1 MITNDNY
8 LGNLGQK
15 KAEKYYCK
23 CCDYSTSYSSKMQR
37 HLKTKKHNDNHMV
50 TNDNF
55 LGRKGRKGRKEVNN
69 KWFCDCGKSYKYKSG
84 LSRHKSTCTFIKEA
98 NKDKNDLLIKKD
110 DSTSVCKD
118 EIIMKLLEQN
128 AVLIKKLENSTSIN
142 GNNNSM
148 NMNSNNTN
156 FNIQLYLNENCKN
169 ATSIQ
174 DFARQLKITM
184 RDVSLLK
191 DNEPKAITNIIT
203 KNLKDYTTTERPF
216 HHHKEKWYI
225 KDDKQGWDDKGDNKG
240 EKIIKNVKNQLSKTA
255 SIVFIKNNPNFLN
268 DDKQGTAYAET
279 MVVAM
284 KDVGEKDSKKVL
296 KSLKP
301 ECTV

>member
-1 MITNDNY
+1 MVTNGNY

-15 KAEKYYCK
+15 KAENYYCK
-23 CCDYSTSYSSKMQR
+23 CCDYTTCYESKMKR
-37 HLKTKKHNDNHMV
+37 HLNTKKHNDNHMV
-50 TNDNF
+50 TNGNY
-55 LGRKGRKGRKEVNN
+55 LGRKGRKGRKNANN
-69 KWFCDCGKSYKYKSG
+69 KWKCGCGKSYKYKSG
-84 LSRHKSTCTFIKEA
+84 LSRHKTTCAFIEEDTEGA
-98 NKDKNDLLIKKD
+98 RCLLIKKENNGV
-110 DSTSVCKD
+110 VCKD

-128 AVLIKKLENSTSIN
+128 AELMKKLENTTTIN
-142 GNNNSM
+142 GNNNNM

-174 DFARQLKITM
+174 DFAKQLKITM

-203 KNLKDYTTTERPF
+203 KNLKDYATAERPF

-225 KDDKQGWDDKGDNKG
+225 KDDKQGWDNKGDNKG

-255 SIVFIKNNPNFLN
+255 SIVFIKNNPNFLK

-284 KDVGEKDSKKVL
+284 KDVNKKDSKKVL
-296 KSLKP
+296 KSLKD
-301 ECTV
+301 ECSV